1 MKIELKMGVKS
12 AILAVRTPP
21 PRGLGEK
28 KKELAIMTETPNYHR
43 IRQFGRIFIEF
54 YNGNFVL
61 AIPQKDSAIGNGN
74 PRPV

>member
-1 MKIELKMGVKS
+1 MKTELKMGVKS

-21 PRGLGEK
+21 PSGLGEK
-28 KKELAIMTETPNYHR
+28 KKRACQNDRDTQLPPNQAVRTYFHR
-43 IRQFGRIFIEF
+43 V